1 MTTAPQF
8 YFCRKLFNDG
18 IQYLREASL
27 SIMAKTYTIWEVPV
41 FGTGPQWGQHF
52 TAAAIA
58 ACMWGASPY
67 EALSDNLAVQ
77 EMELVATVE
86 DSDLGPFQE
95 VAEFVNKYHL
105 NKNINWKDWA
115 SERRVLEQCVAN
127 GELGE
132 GKAAKLLVSKLGDR
146 YSRILDSTFYSKLS
160 KYDPVGVGILLAPGK
175 GGKLEVISSPKTGS
189 SAAAKG
195 IQQGDVITAI
205 NGHST
210 SEMSHPFEVIEPS
223 SMSVEPTITF
233 SIEREGKNIGNFEL
247 MRSFAGISNPISH
260 KLVTL
265 PQLGDH
271 KLGYLR
277 LLEFNAVAAE
287 KLKEAVEDLKSQGAD
302 EYILDLRGN
311 KGGAFQSAI
320 SVANLFMNNQP
331 ITSIFDGQ
339 GERMM
344 FYTGKDGAITSD
356 PLVVW
361 IDGGSASASEVLA
374 GALRDDCRA
383 LLVGRKS
390 YGKGI
395 IQAVFGLSDGNA
407 LILTVAKYFTPCGSD
422 IHGNG
427 ITPDVISSPLFSLLG
442 TSISQDDFELA
453 RSLRSSCSPIPLVY
467 DSSIKLVG

>member
-1 MTTAPQF
+1 MWWKAPE
-8 YFCRKLFNDG
+8 LG
-18 IQYLREASL
+18 IGL
-27 SIMAKTYTIWEVPV
+27 
-41 FGTGPQWGQHF
+41 QWDQLF
-52 TAAAIA
+52 TAATIA
-58 ACMWGASPY
+58 AFMWSTSPY
-67 EALSDNLAVQ
+67 EALSANLA
-77 EMELVATVE
+77 EKGIYIASAVE
-86 DSDLGPFQE
+86 EVSDLGLFHE
-95 VAEFVNKYHL
+95 AAEFVRKYHL

-115 SERRVLEQCVAN
+115 TEKGVLEQCVAN
-127 GELGE
+127 GELGGGE
-132 GKAAKLLVSKLGDR
+132 AAKLLVNKLGDR
-146 YSRILDSTFYSKLS
+146 YSRILGSPFYSSLS
-160 KYDPVGVGILLAPGK
+160 KYDTVGVGVLLAPDKDGR
-175 GGKLEVISSPKTGS
+175 LEVISPPKIGS
-189 SAAAKG
+189 SAATQG

-210 SEMSHPFEVIEPS
+210 LEIDPFEAMGSS
-223 SMSVEPTITF
+223 SMSTEQPVITF
-233 SIEREGKNIGNFEL
+233 RVQREGKSKGNFDL
-247 MRSFAGISNPISH
+247 TRSFADVSNPITY

-277 LLEFNAVAAE
+277 LLEFNSVAAE
-287 KLKEAVEDLKSQGAD
+287 RLKEAVEDLKSQGTD

-320 SVANLFMNNQP
+320 SVASLFMNNQP

-339 GERMM
+339 GERLR
-344 FYTGKDGAITSD
+344 FYTEKDEAITSD

-395 IQAVFGLSDGNA
+395 IQGVFGLSDGNA
-407 LILTVAKYFTPCGSD
+407 LILTVAKYLTPSGSD

-427 ITPDVISSPLFSLLG
+427 ITPDVLSSPLFPIFG

-453 RSLRSSCSPIPLVY
+453 RSLQSSCSLTH
-467 DSSIKLVG
+467 S